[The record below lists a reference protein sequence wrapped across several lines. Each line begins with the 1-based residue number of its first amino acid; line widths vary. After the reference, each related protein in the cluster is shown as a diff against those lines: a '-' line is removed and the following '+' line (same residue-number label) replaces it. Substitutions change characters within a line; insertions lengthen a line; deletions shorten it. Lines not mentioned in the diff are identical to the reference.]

1 MVGIAAGIVGVAVSR
16 ALFGPVAAPLGLVI
30 GAGALIVGTL
40 VSFRVHRHRRPADSV
55 AIPRSVNLRRRIHPV
70 AWIGPVVGS
79 IVTMLAW
86 AGVAHSSGSGWV
98 QAVGALLGA
107 FLLVGLV
114 APLVPAR
121 RAHVAC
127 TACPADAQAGQ
138 PLELTF
144 EVDRPVR
151 VRPKYPVGREHQAGG
166 RQNGARSVVLTCT
179 PSRRGVLD
187 TAVVQVASSAPFGL
201 VWWARDVEVAL
212 PRLLHVAPRT
222 GEHDRPLASTADAH
236 GESVVRVPAGVGEP
250 RGIRPYAAGDPR
262 RAVHWPATA
271 HAGTLMVR
279 ESERQTDD
287 PVLVEL
293 HLSDDPV
300 VAEEEAERMMSAVAD
315 CLARRRPVVLITREA
330 GGRVVRS
337 VADTVDL
344 GRRLARAVPS

>member
-1 MVGIAAGIVGVAVSR
+1 M
-16 ALFGPVAAPLGLVI
+16 
-30 GAGALIVGTL
+30 
-40 VSFRVHRHRRPADSV
+40 
-55 AIPRSVNLRRRIHPV
+55 

-79 IVTMLAW
+79 IITLLAW

-114 APLVPAR
+114 APLVPTR
-121 RAHVAC
+121 RAQLTC
-127 TACPADAQAGQ
+127 TSCPADGQAGQ
-138 PLELTF
+138 PLELTV

-151 VRPKYPVGREHQAGG
+151 VRPKYPVGPEHQAGG
-166 RQNGARSVVLTCT
+166 RQSGTRTAVITCT

-201 VWWARDVEVAL
+201 VWWARDIEVAL

-222 GEHDRPLASTADAH
+222 GENDRPLTSTADAH
-236 GESVVRVPAGVGEP
+236 GESVVRVPAGMGEP
-250 RGIRPYAAGDPR
+250 RGIRPYAPGDPR

-287 PVLVEL
+287 PILVEL
-293 HLSDDPV
+293 VLSADPAD
-300 VAEEEAERMMSAVAD
+300 AEEEAERMMSAIAD
-315 CLARRRPVVLITREA
+315 CLVRRRPVVLITHES